1 MGKLSSRMSNF
12 RRYPADG
19 YVGGVC
25 AGIASYLDWNVRLIR
40 ALAVLTL
47 IFGGGFPILLVYG
60 VLWYVMEPDQGPAP
74 RNDGGS
80 YDRYADTGGHY
91 RGASSGSRYESRRSR
106 YTPPTS
112 GDVKA
117 RFTRLEQRLSSME
130 ECVTSND
137 YELRRE
143 LRKLGG

>member
-1 MGKLSSRMSNF
+1 MAKFSSRMSNF

-60 VLWYVMEPDQGPAP
+60 VLWYVMEEDKGPAP
-74 RNDGGS
+74 SGDDGS
-80 YDRYADTGGHY
+80 HEPYA
-91 RGASSGSRYESRRSR
+91 GASSRYESRRGR
-106 YTPPTS
+106 YTPPSS
-112 GDVKA
+112 GDIKA
-117 RFTRLEQRLSSME
+117 RFTRLEQRLSNME

-143 LRKLGG
+143 LRKLGA

>member
-1 MGKLSSRMSNF
+1 MGKFSSRMSNF

-25 AGIASYLDWNVRLIR
+25 AGIAVYLDWNVRLVR
-40 ALAVLTL
+40 ALTVLTL

-60 VLWYVMEPDQGPAP
+60 VLWYVMEEDKGPAP
-74 RNDGGS
+74 SNDDGSYEPYTGGS
-80 YDRYADTGGHY
+80 SRYDMGRGRTRGGE
-91 RGASSGSRYESRRSR
+91 RSPSSG
-106 YTPPTS
+106 
-112 GDVKA
+112 DIKA

-143 LRKLGG
+143 LRKLGA